1 MTAQPA
7 TIARTASPIARLTL
21 LSAAV
26 FALAF
31 FALPR
36 SAAQSSDGPMA
47 PRPGVVIQQPPPQAP
62 PLKVQVN
69 LINTPVAVYSNKGEM
84 VHTLDA
90 KDFQVTD
97 NGIPQKITHFDLGS
111 DPISMVILLENSSRI
126 APLLPALRK
135 AGILFTQ
142 TVLGPRGEAAVV
154 SFNDGIDKL
163 QDFTNAHGA
172 IESTIAQI
180 PEGTRGTKLF
190 DAMAIG
196 VEMLSGRP
204 LKPTEVPTT
213 RRVLMIVAEAVDVGS
228 TSNLADVLKQAELAN
243 ITIYSVGL
251 STIRSMAQ
259 AEAQNGNGMRTNP
272 PGTIGRPVPPG
283 AIDTP
288 DTRDAMNGIGPS
300 GIDLTGLAKIVL
312 QQTENEL
319 RAHPLQAAAAA
330 IGGVHVDT
338 FKDRSIEKAIDQI
351 GGELHSQYNIS
362 YSPTDGAVSGY
373 HQIKV
378 TLDGKKLKD
387 LKVRARPGYYL
398 P

>member
-7 TIARTASPIARLTL
+7 TIAHATNLPARSAL
-21 LSAAV
+21 LFAV
-26 FALAF
+26 AFALVAF
-31 FALPR
+31 VPPR
-36 SAAQSSDGPMA
+36 AAAQSPDGPVA
-47 PRPGVVIQQPPPQAP
+47 PRPDVVIQQPPPQAP
-62 PLKVQVN
+62 ALKVQVN
-69 LINTPVAVYSNKGEM
+69 LINTPVAVYSNRGEM

-90 KDFQVTD
+90 KDFKVTD

-111 DPISMVILLENSSRI
+111 DPISMVILLENSSRV

-135 AGILFTQ
+135 TGILFTQ
-142 TVLGPRGEAAVV
+142 AVIGPRGEAAVV

-163 QDFTNAHGA
+163 QDFTADHGA
-172 IESTIAQI
+172 IESSISQI
-180 PEGTRGTKLF
+180 PLGTRGAKLF

-204 LKPTEVPTT
+204 LKPAEVPTT

-243 ITIYSVGL
+243 ITVYSVGL

-259 AEAQNGNGMRTNP
+259 SEAQSGNGMRTNP

-300 GIDLTGLAKIVL
+300 GIDLTGLAKIVM

-330 IGGVHVDT
+330 TGGVHVDT

-351 GGELHSQYNIS
+351 GGELHSQYNIN
-362 YSPTDGAVSGY
+362 YAPTDGTVSGY

-378 TLDGKKLKD
+378 TLDGKQLKD
-387 LKVRARPGYYL
+387 LRVRARPGYYL